1 MEGQSIPK
9 KAPEQILYVGKEKWK
24 IIVYENSPRMGT
36 EADNL
41 ADIKNRVTVAIN
53 ANNDAPL
60 LTSETPRRFP
70 LFDSNIDA
78 TEVNVIALG
87 LKLL

>member
-1 MEGQSIPK
+1 MEGESIPK
-9 KAPEQILYVGKEKWK
+9 MAPEQIFYVGKEKWK

-36 EADNL
+36 VADDL
-41 ADIKNRVTVAIN
+41 TDIKIRVSAAIN
-53 ANNDAPL
+53 ANNDAPP
-60 LTSETPRRFP
+60 LTSETPRHST

-78 TEVNVIALG
+78 TKANVNALG